1 MQVNDI
7 KRNVCPAQN
16 LLDNLNLILFLVNFD
31 KK

>member
-7 KRNVCPAQN
+7 KHKCPAQN
-16 LLDNLNLILFLVNFD
+16 ILDNLDLICFLVNFD

>member
-7 KRNVCPAQN
+7 KRKCPAQN

>member
-7 KRNVCPAQN
+7 KSKCPAQN
-16 LLDNLNLILFLVNFD
+16 LLDNLDLISFFVNFD